1 MAFAECSVKSK
12 KKKRTEIIAVITDSV
27 GYKEVCM
34 RIKKG
39 QRRVRCHKRSYKACE
54 CEITRGS

>member
-12 KKKRTEIIAVITDSV
+12 KRKKTEMIAVITDS
-27 GYKEVCM
+27 GDYKDVCM

-39 QRRVRCHKRSYKACE
+39 RRRMRCHKRSYKACE
-54 CEITRGS
+54 CEMTRGS